1 MDERR
6 EDGLRRRLTILSER
20 HTMTTTLV
28 SKCNSLTCQWHKSDD
43 ISVDGIIGGL
53 PLNFRSFKVQGILL
67 AYLNFKVVNMTVAK
81 ILEKSKFSSIF

>member
-6 EDGLRRRLTILSER
+6 EDGLRRLTILSER